1 MAGLIAPRLRLG
13 GRRRAGGL
21 LVLRAARHRNLL
33 NRPMN
38 ERERQRKRALM
49 VFQIFIYGYL
59 LLMFGIQL
67 SVWATR
73 NW

>member
-1 MAGLIAPRLRLG
+1 LASAGRPPLG
-13 GRRRAGGL
+13 WWAFGITCF
-21 LVLRAARHRNLL
+21 AASERSEQ
-33 NRPMN
+33 PMN

-67 SVWATR
+67 SMWATR

>member
-1 MAGLIAPRLRLG
+1 VAGLGASRSRMGLRRCA
-13 GRRRAGGL
+13 GRF
-21 LVLRAARHRNLL
+21 LVLRHARHRNLL
-33 NRPMN
+33 MN
-38 ERERQRKRALM
+38 QRDRQRKRALI

-67 SVWATR
+67 SMWATR

>member
-1 MAGLIAPRLRLG
+1 MAGLVAPWLRLG

-21 LVLRAARHRNLL
+21 LVLRAARHRNVLSSQ
-33 NRPMN
+33 MN

-59 LLMFGIQL
+59 LIMFGIQL
-67 SVWATR
+67 SMWATR